1 MGRYGLWLVA
11 LGSIV
16 LVGSARVTE
25 AQEGICDR
33 TQQVQD
39 EIVELVDGVSDCANI
54 NATHLAGITELNLG
68 RKSITSL
75 EAGDFAGLTSL
86 ETLFLSSNRL
96 STLPAG
102 IFSGLTSLEELRL
115 SDNYFSTLP
124 AGIFSGLTSL
134 ETLYL
139 GSNYFST
146 LPEGIFSGL
155 TSLENLLLQYNELS
169 TLPASIFN
177 GLTSLKWVNLDDN
190 EFSTLPAGIFNG
202 LTSLEQLSLNGNEF
216 STLPAGIFNGLT
228 SLQGL
233 YLYDNELSTLPE
245 GIFSGL
251 TSLKSLNLYGNELS
265 TLAEGIF
272 SGLTN
277 LEGLFLSYN
286 KSSTLPEGIF
296 NGLTSLTYLSLNNNE
311 LSTLA
316 EGIFSGLTSLQG
328 LYLNG
333 NKFSTLPAGIFSGL
347 TSLTY
352 LSLYD
357 NPGAPFALML
367 ELQRSGSTDNSDT
380 NAPQDFVIH
389 LAQGAP
395 FDMKIALSATNAS
408 LSVNEV
414 SLAAGSRVTEAFTLT
429 PSGNGT
435 PSLSVSP
442 PYSLPRFRGVIF
454 TGGGFMPGSFPVFS
468 TEVDDEVVGINRAIT
483 PINLPQAQGG
493 VGSLVYTLQ
502 TQGGGLPP
510 GLVYNPSTRILS
522 GTPTEEGI
530 YPMTYRVTDSTG
542 QSVTLSF
549 NLGISDINFASD
561 TADQIYPQG
570 KAITPLQLP
579 ATTDTGDTYSYTL
592 VHKGGNSLANLG
604 LSFDSTTR
612 QLTGTPTL
620 DGSYDMVYEVTRSS
634 DSATGQQA
642 FTIQVYSLGLSPNT
656 VADQLYETGLPIA
669 PLSVPSA
676 AEGLGGAVSYTLVD
690 AEGNL
695 PAGLSFNAGVL
706 SGTPTTAGDHV
717 MTYKATDTRGA
728 EASLS
733 FAIKVA
739 SLSFA
744 AVVQDKAWELDKAI
758 TTETLP
764 AATGGTGI
772 TYTLTGSSGGALP
785 AGLSFDASTRELSGT
800 PSASADVEL
809 IYQATDTAGVT
820 KTVQFGV
827 NIYKLKFAS
836 TVGHLSFQLNEAL
849 TALELPQATEGV
861 GTVTYDLT
869 GTLPAGLS
877 FDKANRELSGT
888 PTTEVAEV
896 ELTYVAT
903 DSNGVTA
910 SQSITIRVD
919 ELGFA
924 GGIQNQVYEL
934 NQPITAVTLPLS
946 DSDSSGSFTYS
957 LGDGDGNLP
966 QGLIFTHGTRVLSG
980 TPTVAGTTTVTYKV
994 VDASDVAG
1002 TLSFSI
1008 KVAELSFASS
1018 VSNQV
1023 VETGREMTAV
1033 SLPEAT
1039 DGTGGVTY
1047 KLTAAGGALPAG
1059 LSFDED
1065 DRELSGTPTRAGTYS
1080 LLYQAVD
1087 SEGVAGRQS
1096 FTLRVAALT
1105 LDSTITNQVFET
1117 NQPASLQ
1124 LPVASGGTGAITY
1137 QLTGALPAGLSF
1149 DRDSRRLTGTPTSKG
1164 DYELTYQARDSQGV
1178 TKTQDF
1184 NLVVNHL
1191 EFVLPEDVPTSLAL
1205 DEAIASPINLPIA
1218 RGEDNATPT
1227 YELTVEGY
1235 SLSQLGLSFNAS
1247 PVARSLSGT
1256 ASRRGDYKFVYQATG
1271 TGGVTGTLRFAVQV
1285 GSLSFASVQEDID
1298 VAANEQVGEFL
1309 PAVTNGGSVTYSL
1322 QPADGSALPAWLS
1335 FTGSTRELS
1344 FNSNTK
1350 GTHEMVY
1357 KAVDSEGVSAEM
1369 KFVIRIDPYSF
1380 DNTVADQNFS
1390 LNVSVGTVTLPSV
1403 VDSSGTGT
1411 FTYSLGLRDDE
1422 TTLPEGLRFDADS
1435 RQLSGTPTQQGAY
1448 KMLYK
1453 VTDSEGASGALSFNI
1468 NIGEL
1473 NFGVGVSVDDMLFEQ
1488 NQEINADILPQA
1500 RSNGLSAEI
1509 SYTLTAADGGGL
1521 PEGLDFDPETR
1532 RLSGTP
1538 TADKGNYEMSYRAQA
1553 DNGLAAELGFTITV
1567 DVLESPTIEDI
1578 SLELNQVMKAIV
1590 FPESPNTGRQL
1601 SYELTGAH
1609 YH

>member
-1 MGRYGLWLVA
+1 MGRYGLWLIA

-16 LVGSARVTE
+16 LAGSARVTE

-39 EIVELVDGVSDCANI
+39 EIVELVASAVGIGDCANI
-54 NATHLAGITELNLG
+54 DATHLAGITELSL
-68 RKSITSL
+68 RLKSITSL
-75 EAGDFAGLTSL
+75 KAGDFAGLTNLEHLRLDNNQLSTLPAGIFNGLTNLQRLDLDTNQFSTLPESIFNGLTSL
-86 ETLFLSSNRL
+86 KFLGLSSNYQL

-102 IFSGLTSLEELRL
+102 IFSGLTSLEQ
-115 SDNYFSTLP
+115 
-124 AGIFSGLTSL
+124 
-134 ETLYL
+134 LYL
-139 GSNYFST
+139 SWNKFST
-146 LPEGIFSGL
+146 LPE
-155 TSLENLLLQYNELS
+155 
-169 TLPASIFN
+169 
-177 GLTSLKWVNLDDN
+177 
-190 EFSTLPAGIFNG
+190 GIFNG
-202 LTSLEQLSLNGNEF
+202 LTSLEVLYLGRNQF
-216 STLPAGIFNGLT
+216 SALPEGIFNGLT
-228 SLQGL
+228 SLTNLSLNNNELSTLAESIFSGLTSLQGL
-233 YLYDNELSTLPE
+233 FLNNNQLSTLPE

-251 TSLKSLNLYGNELS
+251 TSLTYLR
-265 TLAEGIF
+265 
-272 SGLTN
+272 
-277 LEGLFLSYN
+277 LEG
-286 KSSTLPEGIF
+286 
-296 NGLTSLTYLSLNNNE
+296 
-311 LSTLA
+311 
-316 EGIFSGLTSLQG
+316 
-328 LYLNG
+328 
-333 NKFSTLPAGIFSGL
+333 
-347 TSLTY
+347 
-352 LSLYD
+352 
-357 NPGAPFALML
+357 NPGTNFALML
-367 ELQRSGSTDNSDT
+367 ELQRSGSTSSSQT
-380 NAPQDFVIH
+380 NVPQDFVIH

-395 FDMKIALSATNAS
+395 FDMEIRLSADNAS
-408 LSVNEV
+408 LSHNEV
-414 SLAAGSRVTEAFTLT
+414 SLAAGSSVTETFTFT

-435 PSLSVSP
+435 PSLVIAP
-442 PYSLPRFRGVIF
+442 PRLPRDFLGITVAGRS
-454 TGGGFMPGSFPVFS
+454 FMPASFPVFS
-468 TEVDDEVVGINRAIT
+468 TGVDDEVVGINRAIT

-510 GLVYNPSTRILS
+510 GLVYNPSTRTLS

-530 YPMTYRVTDSTG
+530 YLMTYRVTDSTG
-542 QSVTLSF
+542 QSFILSF
-549 NLGISDINFASD
+549 NLTVQGINFASD

-642 FTIQVYSLGLSPNT
+642 FTIEVYSLGLSPNT

-772 TYTLTGSSGGALP
+772 TYTLTEASGGALP
-785 AGLSFDASTRELSGT
+785 AGLRFDASTRELSGT
-800 PSASADVEL
+800 PSASAAVEL

-869 GTLPAGLS
+869 GTLPDGLS

-910 SQSITIRVD
+910 SQSITIRVGD
-919 ELGFA
+919 LGFA
-924 GGIQNQVYEL
+924 EGIQNQVYEL

-966 QGLIFTHGTRVLSG
+966 QGLIFTPGTRVLSG

-994 VDASDVAG
+994 VDASNVEG

-1033 SLPEAT
+1033 SLPAAT

-1047 KLTAAGGALPAG
+1047 KLTAAGGGALPTG
-1059 LSFDED
+1059 LSFAPAT
-1065 DRELSGTPTRAGTYS
+1065 RELSGTPTQAGTYN

-1105 LDSTITNQVFET
+1105 LNSTIANQLFET
-1117 NQPASLQ
+1117 NQPIASLQ
-1124 LPVASGGTGAITY
+1124 LPVASGGTGVITY
-1137 QLTGALPAGLSF
+1137 QLTGSSGGDLPDSLSF
-1149 DRDSRRLTGTPTSKG
+1149 DRNSRRLTGTPTSKG

-1191 EFVLPEDVPTSLAL
+1191 EFVSPEDIPASLAL
-1205 DEAIASPINLPIA
+1205 NEAIARPINLPIA
-1218 RGEDNATPT
+1218 QGEDNATPT

-1256 ASRRGDYKFVYQATG
+1256 PSRRGDYKFVYQATG

-1285 GSLSFASVQEDID
+1285 GSLSFASVQGDID
-1298 VAANEQVGEFL
+1298 VAANQQVGEFL
-1309 PAVTNGGSVTYSL
+1309 PAVTNGVGSVTYSL

-1344 FNSNTK
+1344 LNSNAK
-1350 GTHEMVY
+1350 GTYEMVY

-1369 KFVIRIDPYSF
+1369 RFVIRIDPYSF
-1380 DNTVADQNFS
+1380 DGTVAAQNYS
-1390 LNVSVGTVTLPSV
+1390 LNVSIDTLTLPSV

-1411 FTYSLGLRDDE
+1411 FTFSLGLRNDK
-1422 TTLPEGLRFDADS
+1422 TTLPEGLSFDADS
-1435 RQLSGTPTQQGAY
+1435 RQLTGTPTQQGVY
-1448 KMLYK
+1448 EMVYE
-1453 VTDSEGASGALSFNI
+1453 VTDSEGASGALSF
-1468 NIGEL
+1468 
-1473 NFGVGVSVDDMLFEQ
+1473 
-1488 NQEINADILPQA
+1488 
-1500 RSNGLSAEI
+1500 RHH
-1509 SYTLTAADGGGL
+1509 
-1521 PEGLDFDPETR
+1521 
-1532 RLSGTP
+1532 
-1538 TADKGNYEMSYRAQA
+1538 YR
-1553 DNGLAAELGFTITV
+1553 
-1567 DVLESPTIEDI
+1567 
-1578 SLELNQVMKAIV
+1578 
-1590 FPESPNTGRQL
+1590 
-1601 SYELTGAH
+1601 
-1609 YH
+1609 